1 MCSARP
7 SSVISSRTTSR
18 GGPVHGMSLAAEG
31 GRAHVDGDRRDAP
44 PLAAQVARDQSA
56 RRLHRE
62 DVARHATLLGEPAGE
77 DAEAVA
83 ALLGFAAVGIEDAE
97 ARVGVRRGDQGE
109 DSVAADAAMAVAE
122 GTDGAGG
129 EGEREG
135 RGVDHQVVVAE
146 PVALAKGVRHA
157 VQRMP

>member
-1 MCSARP
+1 MRSALP

-18 GGPVHGMSLAAEG
+18 
-31 GRAHVDGDRRDAP
+31 AHVDRDRRDAA

-62 DVARHATLLGEPAGE
+62 DVARHATLLREPAGE
-77 DAEAVA
+77 DAKAVA

-97 ARVGVRRGDQGE
+97 ARVGVRRGDQRQ

-129 EGEREG
+129 EAEGEG